1 MESVPHLCGVPP
13 KTHNPSLLTR
23 KTSGKPRV
31 SVKCLANIPQDC
43 MTNKEKLRNG
53 KRHGVKR
60 DGRDMVSRCSV
71 VSWIGSWKRESTR
84 VEILVK
90 HKCSPEFS

>member
-43 MTNKEKLRNG
+43 MTNKEKLRNCHTSKETEETWCLDAVWCLG
-53 KRHGVKR
+53 L
-60 DGRDMVSRCSV
+60 DPGREKVHE
-71 VSWIGSWKRESTR
+71 WKYW
-84 VEILVK
+84 
-90 HKCSPEFS
+90 